1 MMSTYYTNDRTTQ
14 IVLYLLKAHGIRKV
28 IVSPGTT
35 TVTLVASMQIDPY
48 FELYSAVDERSAA
61 YMACGLAYESGE
73 PVVLSCTEATASR
86 NYFPG
91 LTEAYYRKLPVLAIT
106 GCHGSNDIGH
116 LRPQV
121 IDRSEQ
127 PVDTVKMSISLGK
140 CKSQDDEWF
149 VNVQTNKALLE
160 LTRNGGGPVHIN
172 LSYSG
177 SSFLTRN
184 LPSTRVI
191 KRYSQFENVP
201 PLPIGRIAIFV
212 GSHKKW
218 SDDELNAIDSFC
230 ANHNAV
236 VFCDKTS
243 GYLGK
248 YRIDYALIA
257 AQSSYTPHT
266 NNPDLLIHIGEVS
279 GDTYTQGSLKPQS
292 VWRVSEDGEVRDTFK
307 RLKNVFSMPE
317 KIFFTLYKDV
327 NPNNTDEYLNA
338 CKKEYESIVSQAPNV
353 EFSNVWIAQ
362 TLIGKLPKQ
371 SILHLSIFNSFR
383 SWNFAPTRSDIQT
396 ICNVGGFGIDGTL
409 STLLG
414 ASIANPDIL
423 HFAVI
428 GDLAFFYDMNSLGNR
443 YVSNNIRILLIN
455 NGRGTEF
462 RNYDHPCVLFGEEA
476 DSYMA
481 AAGHFGYK
489 STTLV
494 KNYALSLGF
503 KYLTASTKEDFL
515 NMYEQFTDSNNRE
528 APMILEAFT
537 DSKDDSNAVYADRHI
552 IKECALEIKNKAK
565 RIVKDIIKR

>member
-1 MMSTYYTNDRTTQ
+1 MSTYYTNDRTTQ

-35 TVTLVASMQIDPY
+35 NVTLVASMQIDPY

-266 NNPDLLIHIGEVS
+266 NNLDLLIHIGEVS

-537 DSKDDSNAVYADRHI
+537 DSKDESNAVYAYRHI
-552 IKECALEIKNKAK
+552 IKECVLEIKNKAK

>member
-35 TVTLVASMQIDPY
+35 NVTLVASMQIDPY

-106 GCHGSNDIGH
+106 G
-116 LRPQV
+116 
-121 IDRSEQ
+121 
-127 PVDTVKMSISLGK
+127 
-140 CKSQDDEWF
+140 WF

-338 CKKEYESIVSQAPNV
+338 CKKEYP
-353 EFSNVWIAQ
+353 
-362 TLIGKLPKQ
+362 
-371 SILHLSIFNSFR
+371 
-383 SWNFAPTRSDIQT
+383 
-396 ICNVGGFGIDGTL
+396 
-409 STLLG
+409 
-414 ASIANPDIL
+414 
-423 HFAVI
+423 
-428 GDLAFFYDMNSLGNR
+428 FF
-443 YVSNNIRILLIN
+443 I
-455 NGRGTEF
+455 
-462 RNYDHPCVLFGEEA
+462 
-476 DSYMA
+476 
-481 AAGHFGYK
+481 
-489 STTLV
+489 
-494 KNYALSLGF
+494 
-503 KYLTASTKEDFL
+503 
-515 NMYEQFTDSNNRE
+515 
-528 APMILEAFT
+528 
-537 DSKDDSNAVYADRHI
+537 
-552 IKECALEIKNKAK
+552 
-565 RIVKDIIKR
+565 

>member
-35 TVTLVASMQIDPY
+35 NVTLVASMQIDPY

-455 NGRGTEF
+455 N
-462 RNYDHPCVLFGEEA
+462 
-476 DSYMA
+476 
-481 AAGHFGYK
+481 
-489 STTLV
+489 
-494 KNYALSLGF
+494 
-503 KYLTASTKEDFL
+503 
-515 NMYEQFTDSNNRE
+515 
-528 APMILEAFT
+528 
-537 DSKDDSNAVYADRHI
+537 
-552 IKECALEIKNKAK
+552 
-565 RIVKDIIKR
+565 

>member
-35 TVTLVASMQIDPY
+35 NVTLVASMQIDPY

-257 AQSSYTPHT
+257 AQSSYTPQTH
-266 NNPDLLIHIGEVS
+266 NPDLLIHIGEVS

-537 DSKDDSNAVYADRHI
+537 DSKDESNAVYAYRHI
-552 IKECALEIKNKAK
+552 IKECVLEIKNKAK

>member
-35 TVTLVASMQIDPY
+35 NVTLVASMQIDPY

-307 RLKNVFSMPE
+307 RLKM
-317 KIFFTLYKDV
+317 FFPCLRKYS
-327 NPNNTDEYLNA
+327 LH
-338 CKKEYESIVSQAPNV
+338 SIRM
-353 EFSNVWIAQ
+353 
-362 TLIGKLPKQ
+362 L
-371 SILHLSIFNSFR
+371 
-383 SWNFAPTRSDIQT
+383 IQT
-396 ICNVGGFGIDGTL
+396 TL
-409 STLLG
+409 
-414 ASIANPDIL
+414 
-423 HFAVI
+423 
-428 GDLAFFYDMNSLGNR
+428 MN
-443 YVSNNIRILLIN
+443 I
-455 NGRGTEF
+455 
-462 RNYDHPCVLFGEEA
+462 
-476 DSYMA
+476 
-481 AAGHFGYK
+481 
-489 STTLV
+489 
-494 KNYALSLGF
+494 
-503 KYLTASTKEDFL
+503 
-515 NMYEQFTDSNNRE
+515 
-528 APMILEAFT
+528 
-537 DSKDDSNAVYADRHI
+537 
-552 IKECALEIKNKAK
+552 
-565 RIVKDIIKR
+565 

>member
-35 TVTLVASMQIDPY
+35 NVTLVASMQIDPY

-257 AQSSYTPHT
+257 AQSSYTPHSYI
-266 NNPDLLIHIGEVS
+266 PDLLIDIGEVS

-537 DSKDDSNAVYADRHI
+537 DSKDESNAVYAYRHI
-552 IKECALEIKNKAK
+552 IKECVLEIKNKAK

>member
-35 TVTLVASMQIDPY
+35 NVTLVASMQIDPY

-257 AQSSYTPHT
+257 AQSSYIPHT

-537 DSKDDSNAVYADRHI
+537 DSKDESNAVYAYRHI
-552 IKECALEIKNKAK
+552 IKECVLEIKNKAK

>member
-1 MMSTYYTNDRTTQ
+1 M
-14 IVLYLLKAHGIRKV
+14 
-28 IVSPGTT
+28 
-35 TVTLVASMQIDPY
+35 
-48 FELYSAVDERSAA
+48 
-61 YMACGLAYESGE
+61 
-73 PVVLSCTEATASR
+73 
-86 NYFPG
+86 
-91 LTEAYYRKLPVLAIT
+91 LAIT

-423 HFAVI
+423 HFEVI
-428 GDLAFFYDMNSLGNR
+428 GDLAFFYDMISLVNR

-537 DSKDDSNAVYADRHI
+537 DSKDESNAVYAYRHI
-552 IKECALEIKNKAK
+552 IKECVLEIKNKAK